1 MERANTI
8 KRQSGLG
15 MSVTQ
20 AETKGPNVQVSR
32 QSDTED
38 VKTNKK
44 GMASAFIKH
53 RKSSVLL

>member
-1 MERANTI
+1 
-8 KRQSGLG
+8 

-20 AETKGPNVQVSR
+20 AETKGPNVLVSR

-44 GMASAFIKH
+44 GMAPAFIKH
-53 RKSSVLL
+53 RKNSVLL